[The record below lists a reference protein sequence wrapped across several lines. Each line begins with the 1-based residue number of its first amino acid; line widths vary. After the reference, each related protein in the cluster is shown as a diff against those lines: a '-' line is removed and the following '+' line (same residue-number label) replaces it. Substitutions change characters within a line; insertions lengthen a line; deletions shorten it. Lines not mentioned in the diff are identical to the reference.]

1 MFARREKNFVSVREG
16 ELMKVEQRREKRRCE
31 RKRRRRSNLLQSL
44 ETRMLLA
51 SDFGQSD
58 SMLTGGSGND
68 HDSRLVRLIE
78 AGQIAASPLSGSRV
92 PTSSSGAPLAPLIDA
107 SFDQPVPSTD
117 WWSSVQ
123 FPAFGNAFS
132 APLHAHP
139 LTLEATSRGLLFG
152 APSSFNGFSTGATT
166 GEAKATQRYDLQV
179 DMSAAG
185 MASDFALKDYS
196 DWAFT
201 GVWRG
206 TTNEMELTAAQ
217 GSPFAWLSNVDVGEA
232 VVRIQGSPEFVQV
245 DGNEAFVRVNGR
257 TSFVLAPPSVEIRAV
272 AGGLMFLSDPAAS
285 AANSNYL
292 VLGMLPED
300 TPQIRQEFLSVA
312 LNRPAQTHFEHARTD
327 DGFNLQ
333 VGYEYFTEDGNPVET
348 ILALYPHLSRLS
360 DDISTVSSEGYLSPR
375 GPMHPIKTGSVE
387 FDLPARGV
395 LPNLPP
401 LLNETQRDELSDLIR
416 ADDNASDPARYL
428 SGFYDTYWSGK
439 AMLKLSQLAQM
450 ADVVGEIEIR
460 DRILNAIK
468 DELND
473 WFRTT
478 GESGDKHFAYNAQWN
493 TLQGYPD
500 SFGSAGDLNDHHFH
514 YGYFVHAAALVG
526 LVDPAWAIENRD
538 MVDLLIAD
546 VAGHDPSSVSFPE
559 LRSFSPMAG
568 HSWASGHGAFSSG
581 NNQESSSEAMN
592 FATGVTLWGEAIG
605 NNETRQLGQML
616 YSVEAEAIAEY
627 WFDRYGTVY
636 PESYD
641 HESVGMVWGDG
652 AAHATWF
659 SAEPELIKG
668 INFLPFHGGSLYLSE
683 MAADSAALL
692 AEIEQLNGGP
702 ADDWPGIVLQYEA
715 LVDPAAA
722 TTRYQQQTPE
732 YEAGQSPAY
741 TFFWVSVLGNLGTPI
756 SHVRGDHP
764 VSAVFENENVLTY
777 SAHNASPEVITVS
790 FNDGVS
796 FNVQPGESATRQR
809 VQGSEM
815 LTDPFADGATDP
827 GTDQGNYDVVESVGS
842 VDLLVERET
851 GIAFVARDLEA
862 PVSVTRYGQWW
873 DGDIPLKRGDWQ
885 LIAAAEDSLGRLR
898 VLDVNPSAVN
908 SYGWILD
915 DSGLFIGEDVYDAGN
930 ITEAEVLFEFDLNND
945 GTIGSAEDVLPPIA
959 SGDVSDEGVSL
970 RLMSFNVYYASLGA
984 EWRIDGIAQAVADY
998 QPDIASLQEMWGEK
1012 EQILAA
1018 IEQKTGLDYAFSVGS
1033 NTWDGDI
1040 LYRRD
1045 RWTIVDD
1052 GVLSY
1057 DGSRGMSWA
1066 SMKHR
1071 ASGEEMLVYGI
1082 HPLAGVSEEL
1092 HLENMEMATRHM
1104 QERSETPAAPV
1115 VFMGDFNASE
1125 YSESMNLLRDGS
1137 VDAFGETWEVPV
1149 TFEDTFRLAN
1159 GPDANGD
1166 TGFGVKI
1173 DYIYTEERNAGIFR
1187 TKSAGI
1193 LRDATGGSDH
1203 FPVTAEIVLLSA
1215 PVDPPADPPADDDA
1229 SGPEFSLV
1237 WPTPEVVMM
1246 TGVESAAYGWVDDVS
1261 EMKQLEISI
1270 QHVESGNYWRPN
1282 DTFGERDFFA
1292 AEVLPGDGHWR
1303 LMFDLPAPGE
1313 YEMVAY
1319 GMNALGNTSMRSTT
1333 VSAIGDVLVD
1343 PYAPTGDPDPSDGL
1357 TVIEND
1363 GAAFLLIDSE
1373 TGMAYVQRKG
1383 EAPVVVT
1390 RFDGYW
1396 NGEVPLQRGDSQ
1408 MLAAGVDDEGR
1419 LRVLDS
1425 GPYGQFAWILNDEGL
1440 FMGEDAYGNDPP
1452 IVAETIF
1459 TLDVNGDGVIG
1470 EPSATLVVIED
1481 DGEAA
1486 LLEDPTNGIAYI
1498 QRLGELP
1505 VVVTRF
1511 DGYWNGEVPVE
1522 RGAARMLAAGVD
1534 EAGRLRILDEGNNR
1548 YYAWILNDAGTFIG
1562 EDAYGN
1568 SPPLKAET
1576 IFTLDLNGDGVIG
1589 PVNTGD
1595 ASEFGQGLLVPGE
1608 PSAYDMTGFNQGEF
1622 LSNIHFSHR
1631 LKVDP
1636 IVNPGAASS
1645 HMHDFFANPTTNADS
1660 NVASLLKAD
1669 ESAANPSNNLSVYWT
1684 PSFIDEGADG
1694 LGGDFEYIT
1703 PLESSIAYY
1712 SILNP
1717 YDPAQLEATPT
1728 GLQIIVGE
1736 GMPDKRQS
1744 PEKVFWNYIGES
1756 KTYDHIPLG
1765 DEWRDLPLQAVLIF
1779 PQFWDGEN
1787 LDSPDHQSH
1796 MAYGKG
1802 VLGGPSTHPVM
1813 LPQLQLQIHYG
1824 HIPNRL
1830 HMLSSD
1836 YMTMGHADF
1845 APGWSLHADHIHMPW
1860 PERDASGELYDGFER
1875 RVEDALR
1882 FPLFAGL
1889 DGNSVRDIPT
1899 GVQQPFTAVPMPL
1912 LGTSTSD
1919 VIVGTEG
1926 NDRIEGLEG
1935 SDVLNGGA
1943 GADLLI
1949 GADGADRFVVSTLT
1963 DSTRSLADRILG
1975 FDADD
1980 TLDLSSLGLL
1990 ESDLLLQQMGDVWLV
2005 MASGHDFMVI
2015 VVTPQLSRAQIL
2027 I

>member
-1 MFARREKNFVSVREG
+1 MHIQDRK
-16 ELMKVEQRREKRRCE
+16 EQRRSAS
-31 RKRRRRSNLLQSL
+31 KRRRRSTLLQSL
-44 ETRMLLA
+44 ESRVLLA
-51 SDFGQSD
+51 ADFGQSD
-58 SMLTGGSGND
+58 SDSMMSGGSGQD
-68 HDSRLVRLIE
+68 YDSRLIRLIE
-78 AGQIAASPLSGSRV
+78 TGQIAASPVNGARV
-92 PTSSSGAPLAPLIDA
+92 PSNSGGVPLAPLVDA

-152 APSSFNGFSTGATT
+152 APNRFTGFSTGPTT
-166 GEAKATQRYDLQV
+166 GEAKAAHRYDLQV
-179 DMSAAG
+179 DVSAAG
-185 MASDFALKDYS
+185 LASDFALSDYS

-206 TTNEMELTAAQ
+206 STSKMELTAAQ
-217 GSPFAWLSNVDVGEA
+217 GSPFAWLSNVELRDT
-232 VVRIQGSPEFVQV
+232 VVRIQGNPEFVQIE
-245 DGNEAFVRVNGR
+245 GNQAFVRVNGR
-257 TSFVLAPPSVEIRAV
+257 TSMVLAETGVEIRAV
-272 AGGLMFLSDPAAS
+272 AGGLIFMTDSGERADSSAS
-285 AANSNYL
+285 L
-292 VLGMLPED
+292 VLGMLPQD
-300 TPQIRQEFLSVA
+300 TPQVRQEFLSVA
-312 LNRPAQTHFEHARTD
+312 LNRPVGTEFQYASTN
-327 DGFNLQ
+327 DGFDLQ
-333 VGYEYFTEDGNPVET
+333 VGYEYVLDNGAPAET

-360 DDISTVSSEGYLSPR
+360 KDVAAIGSEGYLSPR
-375 GPMHPIKTGSVE
+375 GVMQPIKTDNVQ

-395 LPNLPP
+395 LPNLPAILSETQTDT
-401 LLNETQRDELSDLIR
+401 LLNLIR
-416 ADDNASDPARYL
+416 ADNNANDPAGYL
-428 SGFYDTYWSGK
+428 ARFGDTYWSGK

-450 ADVVGEIEIR
+450 AEVVGENEIR
-460 DRILNAIK
+460 DRILDAIK
-468 DELND
+468 NELND
-473 WFRTT
+473 WFNAT
-478 GESGDKHFAYNAQWN
+478 GAGGDKHFAYNAQWD

-526 LVDPAWAIENRD
+526 LVDPAWALENRD

-546 VAGHDPSSVSFPE
+546 VASNDSASTSFPE

-592 FATGVTLWGEAIG
+592 FATGVTLWGEATG
-605 NNETRQLGQML
+605 NQNTRQLGQML
-616 YSVEAEAIAEY
+616 YSLEAEAIAEY

-636 PESYD
+636 PEAYE
-641 HESVGMVWGDG
+641 HESVGMIWGDG

-683 MAADSAALL
+683 MAADPAALL
-692 AEIEQLNGGP
+692 AEVEQLNGGP
-702 ADDWPGIVLQYEA
+702 ANDWPGIILQYEA
-715 LVDPAAA
+715 LVDPDSAAA
-722 TTRYQQQTPE
+722 HYEQQVPSD
-732 YEAGQSPAY
+732 EAGQSPAY
-741 TFFWVSVLGNLGTPI
+741 TYFWVSVLEAMGTPT
-756 SHVRGDHP
+756 SNVRGDHP
-764 VSAVFENENVLTY
+764 VSAVFEKDGVRTY
-777 SAHNASPEVITVS
+777 SAHNASADSLVVN
-790 FNDGVS
+790 FNDGIS
-796 FNVQPGESATRQR
+796 FTVRPGESATRQR
-809 VQGSEM
+809 VLGSDV
-815 LTDPFADGATDP
+815 LTDPFTDGGDDS
-827 GTDQGNYDVVESVGS
+827 GTDDRTYEVVESVGS
-842 VDLLVERET
+842 VDLLVEQST
-851 GIAFVARDLEA
+851 GIAFVARDAES

-873 DGDIPLKRGDWQ
+873 DGDIPLQRGDWQ
-885 LIAAAEDSLGRLR
+885 LIAAAEDSQGRLR
-898 VLDVNPSAVN
+898 VLDVNPSATN

-930 ITEAEVLFEFDLNND
+930 ITEAEVLFELDLNGD
-945 GTIGSAEDVLPPIA
+945 GTIGPVGDELPPIA
-959 SGDVSDEGVSL
+959 GGDVSDEGVNL

-984 EWRIDGIAQAVADY
+984 QWRVDGIAQAVADY

-1066 SMKHR
+1066 SLEHR
-1071 ASGEEMLVYGI
+1071 ASGEEMMVYGI
-1082 HPLAGVSEEL
+1082 HPLSGVSERV
-1092 HLENMEMATRHM
+1092 HLQNMEMATRHM

-1125 YSESMNLLRDGS
+1125 YSESMGLLRDGEI
-1137 VDAFGETWEVPV
+1137 DAFGETWEVPV

-1159 GPDANGD
+1159 GQDANGD
-1166 TGFGVKI
+1166 TGFGAKI

-1187 TKSAGI
+1187 TMSAGI
-1193 LRDATGGSDH
+1193 LRNAPGGSDH
-1203 FPVTAEIVLLSA
+1203 FPVTAEIVLLNA
-1215 PVDPPADPPADDDA
+1215 PADPPVDPPVDDGN
-1229 SGPEFSLV
+1229 GPDFSLV
-1237 WPTPEVVMM
+1237 WPTSDVVMT
-1246 TGVESAAYGWVDDVS
+1246 TGVEAAAHGWVLDVS
-1261 EMKQLEISI
+1261 EMEQLEISI
-1270 QHVESGNYWRPN
+1270 QHVESNNYWRP
-1282 DTFGERDFFA
+1282 DGTFGTRDFFDA
-1292 AEVLPGDGHWR
+1292 DVLPADGHWR
-1303 LMFDLPAPGE
+1303 MMFDLPAPGQ

-1319 GMNALGNTSMRSTT
+1319 GMNALGQTTTRSTMFA
-1333 VSAIGDVLVD
+1333 AIGDVLVD
-1343 PYAPTGDPDPSDGL
+1343 PNAPAGDPDSENSLTIIEADG
-1357 TVIEND
+1357 E
-1363 GAAFLLIDSE
+1363 AFLLVDE
-1373 TGMAYVQRKG
+1373 ATGIAHVQRKG
-1383 EAPVVVT
+1383 NAPVVVT
-1390 RFDGYW
+1390 RFDSYW
-1396 NGEVPLQRGDSQ
+1396 NGEVPIQRGDSR

-1425 GPYGQFAWILNDEGL
+1425 GPYGKYAWILNNEGL
-1440 FMGEDAYGNDPP
+1440 FIGEDAYGNDPP
-1452 IVAETIF
+1452 LAAENIF
-1459 TLDVNGDGVIG
+1459 DLDFNGDGVIG
-1470 EPSATLVVIED
+1470 EPSANLVVIED
-1481 DGEAA
+1481 DGGAA
-1486 LLEDPTNGIAYI
+1486 LLKDPVSEIAYI
-1498 QRLGELP
+1498 QRPGGSP

-1511 DGYWNGEVPVE
+1511 DGYWNGEVPVQ

-1534 EAGRLRILDEGNNR
+1534 DEGRLRILDAGNYG

-1568 SPPLKAET
+1568 DPPLEAET

-1589 PVNTGD
+1589 SANTGD
-1595 ASEFGQGLLVPGE
+1595 SAQFGQGLLVPGQ
-1608 PSAYDMTGFNQGEF
+1608 PSAYDITGFDQGEF

-1631 LKVDP
+1631 LQVDP

-1660 NVASLLKAD
+1660 NVASLLQTD
-1669 ESAANPSNNLSVYWT
+1669 ESAANPSNNLSAYWT
-1684 PSFIDEGADG
+1684 PSLVDEGNDG
-1694 LGGDFEYIT
+1694 IGGDFEYVT
-1703 PLESSIAYY
+1703 PLDSSIAYY
-1712 SILNP
+1712 SILKP

-1736 GMPDKRQS
+1736 GMPDQRQS
-1744 PEKVFWNYIGES
+1744 PEKLFWNYIGES
-1756 KTYDHIPLG
+1756 TTYDHIPLG

-1796 MAYGKG
+1796 MAHGKG
-1802 VLGGPSTHPVM
+1802 ALGGPSSHPVM

-1824 HIPNRL
+1824 HIPNRP
-1830 HMLSSD
+1830 HMLASD
-1836 YMTMGHADF
+1836 YMTMNHPEF

-1860 PERDASGELYDGFER
+1860 PERDASGDLYDGFER

-1882 FPLFAGL
+1882 FPLFAGV

-1899 GVQQPFTAVPMPL
+1899 GVQQPFTAVAMPL
-1912 LGTSTSD
+1912 LGTASADSL
-1919 VIVGTEG
+1919 VGTDG

-1935 SDVLNGGA
+1935 NDVLNGGA

-1949 GADGADRFVVSTLT
+1949 GAEGADRFVVSTLT
-1963 DSTRSLADRILG
+1963 DSTRMESDRILG
-1975 FDADD
+1975 FDAED
-1980 TLDLSSLGLL
+1980 TLDLSSLGLT
-1990 ESDLLLQQMGDVWLV
+1990 DGDWLLQQVAGTWQVI
-2005 MASGHDFMVI
+2005 APGHDFMVI

>member
-1 MFARREKNFVSVREG
+1 MN
-16 ELMKVEQRREKRRCE
+16 MEQRREKRRCE
-31 RKRRRRSNLLQSL
+31 KKRRRRSNLLQAL
-44 ETRMLLA
+44 ETRVLLA

-58 SMLTGGSGND
+58 SMPTGGSGND
-68 HDSRLVRLIE
+68 HDSRLIRLIE
-78 AGQIAASPLSGSRV
+78 TGQIAASPLSGSRV
-92 PTSSSGAPLAPLIDA
+92 PTSSSGTPLAPLVDA

-152 APSSFNGFSTGATT
+152 APVSLNGFSTGATT
-166 GEAKATQRYDLQV
+166 GEAKAMHRYDLQV
-179 DMSAAG
+179 DISAAG

-196 DWAFT
+196 DWSFKGA
-201 GVWRG
+201 WRG
-206 TTNEMELTAAQ
+206 TSSEMELTAAQ
-217 GSPFAWLSNVDVGEA
+217 GSPFAWLSNVEVRDT

-245 DGNEAFVRVNGR
+245 DGNEAFIRVNGR
-257 TSFVLAPPSVEIRAV
+257 TSFVLAAPSVEIRAV
-272 AGGLMFLSDPAAS
+272 AGGLMFLSDPAES
-285 AANSNYL
+285 AASSSYL

-300 TPQIRQEFLSVA
+300 TPQIRQDFLSVA
-312 LNRPAQTHFEHARTD
+312 LNRPNETDFEHARTE
-327 DGFNLQ
+327 DGFHLK
-333 VGYEYFTEDGNPVET
+333 VGYEYLSDDGNPAET

-360 DDISTVSSEGYLSPR
+360 NDVSAVSSEAYLSPR
-375 GPMHPIKTGSVE
+375 GRMHPIKTGNVE

-401 LLNETQRDELSDLIR
+401 LLNETQTGELLDLIR
-416 ADDNASDPARYL
+416 ADSNANDPARYL
-428 SGFYDTYWSGK
+428 SGFHDTYWSGK

-450 ADVVGEIEIR
+450 AEVVGEFATR
-460 DRILNAIK
+460 DRILNAVK
-468 DELND
+468 NELND
-473 WFRTT
+473 WFRTS
-478 GESGDKHFAYNAQWN
+478 GEAGDKHFAYNAQWN

-526 LVDPAWAIENRD
+526 LVDPVWAIENRD

-546 VAGHDPSSVSFPE
+546 VAGNDPTSTSFPE

-592 FATGVTLWGEAIG
+592 FATGVTLWGEATG
-605 NNETRQLGQML
+605 NSDTRQLGQML
-616 YSVEAEAIAEY
+616 YSLESEAIAEY

-636 PESYD
+636 PESYE

-683 MAADSAALL
+683 MAADPAALL
-692 AEIEQLNGGP
+692 SEIDQLNGGP
-702 ADDWPGIVLQYEA
+702 ANDWPGIILQYEA
-715 LVDPAAA
+715 LVDPDAAA
-722 TTRYQQQTPE
+722 TRYQQQAPE

-741 TFFWVSVLGNLGTPI
+741 TFFWVSVLQTLGTPI
-756 SHVRGDHP
+756 SDVRGDHP
-764 VSAVFENENVLTY
+764 VSAVFEKENVRTY
-777 SAHNASPEVITVS
+777 SAHNASADAIIVN
-790 FNDGVS
+790 FNDGVT
-796 FNVQPGESATRQR
+796 FEVKPGESATRQT
-809 VQGSEM
+809 VLGSGV
-815 LTDPFADGATDP
+815 LTDPFADGVSDP
-827 GTDQGNYDVVESVGS
+827 GTGGQNYEVVESVGS
-842 VDLLVERET
+842 VDLLVERAT
-851 GIAFVARDLEA
+851 GIAFVARDSET

-885 LIAAAEDSLGRLR
+885 LLAAAEDSQGRLR
-898 VLDVNPSAVN
+898 VLDVNSSATN

-915 DSGLFIGEDVYDAGN
+915 DSGLFIGEDVYNAGN
-930 ITEAEVLFEFDLNND
+930 ITEAEVLFELDLNGD
-945 GTIGSAEDVLPPIA
+945 GSIGVVADGLPPITG
-959 SGDVSDEGVSL
+959 GDVSDEGVNL
-970 RLMSFNVYYASLGA
+970 RFMSFNVYYASLGA

-1066 SMKHR
+1066 SMEHR

-1082 HPLAGVSEEL
+1082 HPLSGVSESV
-1092 HLENMEMATRHM
+1092 HLKNMEMATQHM
-1104 QERSETPAAPV
+1104 RERSETPDAPI

-1125 YSESMNLLRDGS
+1125 YSESMNLLRDGAIN
-1137 VDAFGETWEVPV
+1137 AFGEAWEVPV

-1159 GPDANGD
+1159 GQDANGD
-1166 TGFGVKI
+1166 TGFGAKI

-1187 TKSAGI
+1187 TLSAGI
-1193 LRDATGGSDH
+1193 LRNAPGGSDH
-1203 FPVTAEIVLLSA
+1203 FPVTAEVVLLNTPTNP
-1215 PVDPPADPPADDDA
+1215 PVDPPSDPGN
-1229 SGPEFSLV
+1229 GPEFSLV

-1246 TGVESAAYGWVDDVS
+1246 TGVEAAAYGWADDVS

-1270 QHVESGNYWRPN
+1270 QHVESNKYWRP
-1282 DTFGERDFFA
+1282 DGSFGERDFFDA
-1292 AEVLPGDGHWR
+1292 DVLPADGHWR
-1303 LMFDLPAPGE
+1303 MMFDLPAPGQ
-1313 YEMVAY
+1313 YEMIAY
-1319 GMNALGNTSMRSTT
+1319 GMNPLGQTTMRSTMFA
-1333 VSAIGDVLVD
+1333 AIGDVLVD
-1343 PYAPTGDPDPSDGL
+1343 PYATTGDPDSENSL
-1357 TVIEND
+1357 TVIEDD
-1363 GAAFLLIDSE
+1363 GAASLLVDDT
-1373 TGMAYVQRKG
+1373 TGIAYVQRKG

-1390 RFDGYW
+1390 RFDSYW
-1396 NGEVPLQRGDSQ
+1396 NGEVPIQRGESR
-1408 MLAAGVDDEGR
+1408 MLAAGVDEEGR
-1419 LRVLDS
+1419 LRVLDA
-1425 GPYGQFAWILNDEGL
+1425 GPYGQFAWILNNEGL
-1440 FMGEDAYGNDPP
+1440 FIGEDAYGNDPP
-1452 IVAETIF
+1452 IAAETIF
-1459 TLDVNGDGVIG
+1459 TLDFNGDGVIG
-1470 EPSATLVVIED
+1470 EPTANLVVIEN
-1481 DGEAA
+1481 DGGAA
-1486 LLEDPTNGIAYI
+1486 LLKDSTNEIAYI
-1498 QRLGELP
+1498 RREGGSP

-1511 DGYWNGEVPVE
+1511 DGYWNGEVPVQ
-1522 RGAARMLAAGVD
+1522 RGLASMLAAGVD
-1534 EAGRLRILDEGNNR
+1534 DAGRLRILDAGTYG
-1548 YYAWILNDAGTFIG
+1548 YYAWIVNDAGTFIG

-1568 SPPLKAET
+1568 NPPLEAET

-1589 PVNTGD
+1589 PDNTNETD
-1595 ASEFGQGLLVPGE
+1595 QFGQGLLVPGQ
-1608 PSAYDMTGFNQGEF
+1608 PSAYDVTGFDQGEF

-1631 LKVDP
+1631 LQVDP
-1636 IVNPGAASS
+1636 IVNPGTASS
-1645 HMHDFFANPTTNADS
+1645 HMHDFFANPTTKADS
-1660 NVASLLKAD
+1660 NVASLLQAD
-1669 ESAANPSNNLSVYWT
+1669 ESAAIPSNNLSVYWT
-1684 PSFIDEGADG
+1684 PSFIDEGVDG
-1694 LGGDFEYIT
+1694 LGGDFEYVT

-1712 SILNP
+1712 SILKP

-1756 KTYDHIPLG
+1756 TTYDHIPLG

-1787 LDSPDHQSH
+1787 LDSPDHKSH
-1796 MAYGKG
+1796 MAHGKG
-1802 VLGGPSTHPVM
+1802 VLGGPTTHPVL
-1813 LPQLQLQIHYG
+1813 LPQLQLQVHYG
-1824 HIPNRL
+1824 RIPNRL
-1830 HMLSSD
+1830 HMLASD

-1845 APGWSLHADHIHMPW
+1845 APGWSLHADHIHLPW
-1860 PERDASGELYDGFER
+1860 PERDGSGELYDGFER

-1889 DGNSVRDIPT
+1889 DGNSVRDVPT

-1912 LGTSTSD
+1912 LGTAASN
-1919 VIVGTEG
+1919 VLPGTNG
-1926 NDRIEGLEG
+1926 NDRMEGLEG
-1935 SDVLNGGA
+1935 NDVLNGGA

-1949 GADGADRFVVSTLT
+1949 G
-1963 DSTRSLADRILG
+1963 
-1975 FDADD
+1975 
-1980 TLDLSSLGLL
+1980 
-1990 ESDLLLQQMGDVWLV
+1990 
-2005 MASGHDFMVI
+2005 
-2015 VVTPQLSRAQIL
+2015 
-2027 I
+2027 